1 MQKKLT
7 EEKCGQSTANIKEL
21 LKNYRDIKTN
31 LDINADILI
40 NRFNSW
46 AKFAKTDVTVN
57 NIFQIPID
65 FFEDAKAVNNDLTSH
80 CKKIANEYLA
90 QKQDDANWK
99 NILRG
104 EKYECKLLLA
114 IEARNESCFHAF
126 KTLLTEH
133 AENSAVPLS
142 KDLCQKIIDLALKNN
157 RQLKAA
163 FNDVRDVFCT
173 GRGKMT
179 LELFSFFGD
188 WLFSYADLDRK
199 EIARTFF
206 TPQVL
211 DNPDNIEFILSH
223 QEKMIKII
231 EASVEEGI
239 DFKNTFSD
247 IVKRKYADNQEVIK
261 FAESIGITMQDIK
274 EEDEN
279 S

>member
-1 MQKKLT
+1 M
-7 EEKCGQSTANIKEL
+7 
-21 LKNYRDIKTN
+21 
-31 LDINADILI
+31 
-40 NRFNSW
+40 
-46 AKFAKTDVTVN
+46 
-57 NIFQIPID
+57 
-65 FFEDAKAVNNDLTSH
+65 
-80 CKKIANEYLA
+80 
-90 QKQDDANWK
+90 
-99 NILRG
+99 
-104 EKYECKLLLA
+104 
-114 IEARNESCFHAF
+114 
-126 KTLLTEH
+126 
-133 AENSAVPLS
+133 
-142 KDLCQKIIDLALKNN
+142 
-157 RQLKAA
+157 
-163 FNDVRDVFCT
+163 
-173 GRGKMT
+173 
-179 LELFSFFGD
+179 
-188 WLFSYADLDRK
+188 DRK